1 MKQSRSIRLALSAVS
16 CMRRKS
22 VEDEFGVY
30 NNDLVCFQYKV
41 RDGEV
46 EWILSRSV
54 LRECAVAPLEVVG
67 VAGLRAGILKCGGW
81 KALSA
86 CKQTSS
92 SIATVSD
99 PGFGLDFT
107 SD

>member
-1 MKQSRSIRLALSAVS
+1 
-16 CMRRKS
+16 MRRKS

-30 NNDLVCFQYKV
+30 NNDLVYLQYRL

-54 LRECAVAPLEVVG
+54 LKECAASPLEVVG
-67 VAGLRAGILKCGGW
+67 VAGLRAGFLKCGGW

-99 PGFGLDFT
+99 PGFGRT
-107 SD
+107 SLLIKR